1 MNIQQKLVITFV
13 TAGILVAISLAINFI
28 ENDKL
33 DKSILKYVLAAVVM
47 LAWFF
52 FIFIADL
59 YMKMSNLDN
68 KLETYQKQFHKDVMK
83 RYIEVEEKCGKKLI

>member
-1 MNIQQKLVITFV
+1 
-13 TAGILVAISLAINFI
+13 
-28 ENDKL
+28 
-33 DKSILKYVLAAVVM
+33 
-47 LAWFF
+47 AWFF